1 MSKISVAIAGAG
13 ISGLCLAHSLLRA
26 GFDVQIYERD
36 PAPHARRQGYRITL
50 DEHGI
55 AGLQRCLPPHL
66 FQLFLATTS
75 PTAEIG
81 YMRITNQNLGE
92 VFRFAFQGDPSGTDL
107 RTPRQADRQTLR
119 TIMLEG
125 LRDRVHFG
133 KAAVRAET
141 TSDGT
146 TLHFS
151 DGSRVHASLVV
162 GADGVNSALRKSFL
176 PDCEPEDTDRWA
188 IYGRTLL
195 FQNGRSIVPRPLKT
209 SGVFAIGPSSRGFFF
224 TTMNFRESPQTAFPR
239 FGIDQIP
246 PITDDYVMWALLLP
260 KEQFPEPQGK
270 PRSEMLQQLA
280 LKAAQDFHPVLR
292 RFVEQSDLD
301 YTMAVTIKAAK
312 KPAAW
317 PVSRIAFMGDA
328 VHVMPP
334 TGSHG
339 GNTALRDAALLA
351 EKLKTAAI
359 EGTPLE
365 KAVASYQEEM
375 SKYAFREVE
384 ASKTMLKRF
393 TIKNPL
399 MNWVMLRAI
408 PRIRSWSNKSLTAE

>member
-1 MSKISVAIAGAG
+1 MYEHVQNFSSHHGAG
-13 ISGLCLAHSLLRA
+13 VSGLCLAHSLLRA

-75 PTAEIG
+75 PTDEIG

-92 VFRFAFQGDPSGTDL
+92 VFSFAFQSDPSGTDL

-141 TSDGT
+141 TSDGA

-162 GADGVNSALRKSFL
+162 GADGVNSALRKSYL
-176 PDCEPEDTDRWA
+176 PDFEPEDTDRWA

-209 SGVFAIGPSSRGFFF
+209 SGYLPS
-224 TTMNFRESPQTAFPR
+224 APR
-239 FGIDQIP
+239 
-246 PITDDYVMWALLLP
+246 VAASSLP
-260 KEQFPEPQGK
+260 
-270 PRSEMLQQLA
+270 R
-280 LKAAQDFHPVLR
+280 
-292 RFVEQSDLD
+292 
-301 YTMAVTIKAAK
+301 
-312 KPAAW
+312 
-317 PVSRIAFMGDA
+317 
-328 VHVMPP
+328 
-334 TGSHG
+334 
-339 GNTALRDAALLA
+339 
-351 EKLKTAAI
+351 
-359 EGTPLE
+359 
-365 KAVASYQEEM
+365 
-375 SKYAFREVE
+375 
-384 ASKTMLKRF
+384 
-393 TIKNPL
+393 
-399 MNWVMLRAI
+399 
-408 PRIRSWSNKSLTAE
+408 